1 MPRDSASNIIA
12 QVADALLA
20 AESSRG
26 LVQCLDELLEL
37 LHARPALLYMADGR
51 SGVFYPA
58 AGLGRES
65 EDAPEL
71 PFPAAGEE
79 HPPGHLPLHSQG
91 EVVGLLAVPPEAAS
105 ATLQRLAAMLGPVL
119 MHLHRQESAQRDLR
133 HSRQIIAN
141 LLAAGDLLLH
151 LDLDVLLTKILETM
165 LSAVQAQVG
174 AVLTLDESGLPVPRV
189 TWGLREDHLARIR
202 TREGRPIAEQVLADG
217 APVCLNAEDLAAG
230 ALDLSG
236 LDAHLTGLLALPLTS
251 RNAVRGVVLL
261 ANPEGAFGDNQRRLA
276 EMVCTLAAIALDNAL
291 LVKAMVEGERL
302 RQELDLAKKVQEGMY
317 PVGGLR
323 LDRLAIEGG
332 SRPCSETGGD
342 YYTYTT
348 RQGRALAM
356 IGDVSGH
363 GLGAALYTTMAHVIV
378 QQQLRAGAA
387 LDPAFRQLNETL
399 YHAQSGR
406 FMTAALV
413 EVDPADGAMRY
424 VSAGHNP
431 LLWIH
436 QGEARWLESSGLPL
450 GILAESEWPESALQ
464 HLTPGDTLV
473 LYTDGFVEA
482 SDPAGEVW
490 GDERFAAVLLEGVAR
505 GLGAAELMALVHL
518 AVDTWSGGQAHAD
531 DLTLVVMRY
540 G

>member
-12 QVADALLA
+12 QIADALLS

-26 LVQCLDELLEL
+26 LIQSLDELLDL
-37 LHARPALLYMADGR
+37 LHARPAVLYLADARG
-51 SGVFYPA
+51 GVFYPA
-58 AGLGRES
+58 AGLGCE
-65 EDAPEL
+65 
-71 PFPAAGEE
+71 AGEASE
-79 HPPGHLPLHSQG
+79 VPFAADGSELPPGHLPLHCQG
-91 EVVGLLAVPPEAAS
+91 EVVGLLALPAAS
-105 ATLQRLAAMLGPVL
+105 LSPTIERLAAMLGPVL
-119 MHLHRQESAQRDLR
+119 MHLHRQETAQRDLR

-141 LLAAGDLLLH
+141 LLAAGALLSH

-165 LSAVQAQVG
+165 LSAVGAQVG
-174 AVLTLDESGLPVPRV
+174 AVLTLDEGGLPVPRV

-202 TREGRPIAEQVLADG
+202 TSDGRTVAEQVRADG
-217 APVCLNAEDLAAG
+217 APVCLNAEDLAGG

-236 LDAHLTGLLALPLTS
+236 LDAHLTGLLVLPLTS
-251 RNAVRGVVLL
+251 RDKVRGVVLL

-323 LDRLAIEGG
+323 LERLEIEGG

-348 RQGRALAM
+348 RRGRALAM

-378 QQQLRAGAA
+378 QQQLRGGAA
-387 LDPAFRQLNETL
+387 LEPAFRQLNETL

-413 EVDPADGAMRY
+413 ELDPADGAMRY

-436 QGEARWLESSGLPL
+436 QGKARWLESSGLPL
-450 GILAESEWPESALQ
+450 GILGDSEWPESGELR
-464 HLTPGDTLV
+464 LLPGDCLV

-482 SDPAGEVW
+482 VDPAGEVW
-490 GDERFAAVLLEGVAR
+490 GDERFAAVLLDGVRR
-505 GLGAAELMALVHL
+505 GLSADALMALVHL
-518 AVDTWSGGQAHAD
+518 AVDAWSGGQAHAD
-531 DLTLVVMRY
+531 DLTLVVLKY